1 MKNNLKF
8 IFIALFFLFLTYI
21 CIQMF
26 IPTNIG
32 NMQLEI
38 EIPEGSTYK
47 QAVNILA
54 DNGLLRDR
62 DLFLLIGRLYGIDRK
77 IRAGYYVFYGSMSPW
92 QVFKELAIGR
102 IIENEITIVEG
113 DSLFEIG
120 RKLDSNKI
128 MPRDVFNM
136 LVNDRAFLNSL
147 NINAPSLEGYLFP
160 ETYKFAKGT
169 KPEAVLKLMVDKLRE
184 SFTEEL
190 RLRSKEIGLSENEV
204 LALAS
209 IIEKEA
215 SVDEERT
222 LISAVFH
229 NRLKRRMPLQ
239 ADPTAI
245 YGVKNYGE
253 KVTKRDLK
261 NRTKYNTYLIN
272 RLPPGPIASPGI
284 KSIKAALYPADVPY
298 LYFVSNLDGT
308 HSFSSTLSE
317 HNDAVKRLRAVQ
329 EAILNQKEMGK
340 ADEQKEG

>member
-8 IFIALFFLFLTYI
+8 IFIALIFLFLTYI

-62 DLFLLIGRLYGIDRK
+62 CLFLLIGRLSGIDRR

-128 MPRDVFNM
+128 MPLNVFNV
-136 LVNDRAFLNSL
+136 LANDRAFLSSL
-147 NINAPSLEGYLFP
+147 NIDAPSLEGYLFP
-160 ETYKFAKGT
+160 DTYRFAKGT

-204 LALAS
+204 LTLAS

-215 SVDEERT
+215 SVDEERA

-245 YGVKNYGE
+245 YGVKNYGQ

-317 HNDAVKRLRAVQ
+317 HNNAVKRLRAVQ
-329 EAILNQKEMGK
+329 EAILNQKKMGK
-340 ADEQKEG
+340 AGEQKEG